1 MASQEVGE
9 RRTAYTSNARM
20 PRRTIMEN
28 KNGER
33 YRACGLFGCGDDGG
47 RQYMLEPDVVEAA
60 LTPPTRDRLQHM
72 DELNQE
78 ALEPHLATY
87 RVSRRRLV
95 GVSGLLS
102 LLATVAPSSLL
113 SACATLGRGGSAATP
128 GGRTHVV
135 ESTTE
140 TVRLG
145 AFDATR
151 PDILQIDS
159 GDTVVYPNTW
169 THFLNRFQR
178 GVTIQQLAQLRR
190 DNPGRGP
197 HSIIGPVGVKG
208 AEPGDMLSVRF
219 LTLTPFDWGANL
231 NNPGDLK
238 TGALPDEFPEGS
250 IRFIDIDVPRKVAK
264 FSPSISL
271 PLGPFQG
278 TFGVAAP
285 EDREVVGRIG
295 PGIVSSVPPG
305 QHAGNMDLRELQEG
319 TILYI
324 PVWQPGAK
332 IFTGDS
338 HALQADGEV
347 SLTAL
352 ETGMREVRVQ
362 VHRHEQAGWQWPFA
376 ENDTH
381 WIAMGIHRDLSEA
394 FRIALRNTIDFLV
407 RRAHLTRYDAY
418 GLASMAVHFRIT
430 QVVDV
435 NQGVHAMIPK
445 EIFTR
450 DLRES
455 MRVV

>member
-1 MASQEVGE
+1 
-9 RRTAYTSNARM
+9 
-20 PRRTIMEN
+20 MEN
-28 KNGER
+28 GDEQR
-33 YRACGLFGCGDDGG
+33 GRPCGGLLGCGDDGG
-47 RQYMLEPDVVEAA
+47 RQYMVEPDVVEAA

-72 DELNQE
+72 DELNQD

-95 GVSGLLS
+95 GVSGVLG
-102 LLATVAPSSLL
+102 LLATVAPTSLL
-113 SACATLGRGGSAATP
+113 AACATLRRGATAAP

-135 ESTTE
+135 ESTPE

-178 GVTIQQLAQLRR
+178 GVTIQQLAQFRR
-190 DNPGRGP
+190 ENPGRGP
-197 HSIIGPVGVKG
+197 HSIVGPVGVKG
-208 AEPGDMLSVRF
+208 AQPGDMLSVRF

-264 FSPSISL
+264 FSPSITL

-295 PGIVSSVPPG
+295 PGVVSSVPPG

-324 PVWQPGAK
+324 PVWRPGAK

-338 HALQADGEV
+338 HALQGDGEV
-347 SLTAL
+347 NLTAL

-362 VHRHEQAGWQWPFA
+362 VQRHERAGWQWPFA

-381 WIAMGIHRDLSEA
+381 WIAMGMHRDLTEA
-394 FRIALRNTIDFLV
+394 FRIALRNTIDFLS
-407 RRAHLTRYDAY
+407 RRARLNRHDAY

-450 DLRES
+450 ELRES